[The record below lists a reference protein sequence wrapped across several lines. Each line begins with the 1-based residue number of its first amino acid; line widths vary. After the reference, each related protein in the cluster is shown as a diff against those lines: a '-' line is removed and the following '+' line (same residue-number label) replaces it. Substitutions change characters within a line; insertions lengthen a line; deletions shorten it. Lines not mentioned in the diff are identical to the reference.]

1 MKGMQ
6 SIKSRLWGNLKEKPS
21 FFSKYC
27 CCSFAKSCLTLCDP
41 MDSFHLSLWDFP
53 GKNIGVVAISFSRD
67 LPRPGIKPASPA
79 LTGRFFITKLPRKPS
94 KYIPRKRR
102 VKGGTQVKRDLR
114 EILTEE
120 VNGPFRSGF
129 QQTVKES

>member
-6 SIKSRLWGNLKEKPS
+6 SIKSRLWGNLTEKPS

-27 CCSFAKSCLTLCDP
+27 CCSFAKPCLMLCDP
-41 MDSFHLSLWDFP
+41 LDSFHLSLWDFP

-67 LPRPGIKPASPA
+67 LPRPGIELPSPGLA
-79 LTGRFFITKLPRKPS
+79 GRFFITELPGKPS

-102 VKGGTQVKRDLR
+102 AKGGTQVKRDLR
-114 EILTEE
+114 DILTEE
-120 VNGPFRSGF
+120 VNGRFRSGF